1 MYALSLLRVARV
13 TRVPERPLL
22 APWYRLVGDGDRLLL
37 EHGQSVVALEGAAV
51 RTFLPVL
58 LPLLDGTRG
67 YEDLVVR
74 LGRAVRP
81 ALDRALET
89 LAAHGLLV
97 DGPDVSP
104 EARPS
109 AHAVAAAFDLPPSVV
124 AERLAAGVVGV
135 VGQSP
140 LGVEI
145 ARLLRLC
152 GLERIRSLRQ
162 RSRARVS
169 IAVVAPG
176 AAELE
181 GLRSWNRRALR
192 TGTPWLAVRAYDG
205 RFASVGPL
213 IVPGESCCF
222 ECVLL
227 RRAANLVHGYDL
239 DEIERAPLAA
249 RADAAVEAVVAA
261 LAAHLVLRSVAG
273 RDTTLPG
280 ILYTV
285 EARPALTLGEHAVLR
300 VPRCPACSDVDR
312 SAPRLPWHEAEAA

>member
-1 MYALSLLRVARV
+1 MFELLPLLEVPV

-51 RTFLPVL
+51 RKFLPVL

-67 YEDLVVR
+67 YDDLVLR
-74 LGRAVRP
+74 LGPAVRP

-97 DGPDVSP
+97 DGPDASP
-104 EARPS
+104 EARAA

-124 AERLAAGVVGV
+124 AERLADGVVGV
-135 VGQSP
+135 VGSSP
-140 LGVEI
+140 VGAEI

-152 GLERIRSLRQ
+152 GLERVRRLRR

-181 GLRSWNRRALR
+181 ELRSWNRRALE

-205 RFASVGPL
+205 RSRIGRSAHRPRG
-213 IVPGESCCF
+213 I
-222 ECVLL
+222 VLL
-227 RRAANLVHGYDL
+227 RMRPSPPRR
-239 DEIERAPLAA
+239 ER
-249 RADAAVEAVVAA
+249 
-261 LAAHLVLRSVAG
+261 
-273 RDTTLPG
+273 
-280 ILYTV
+280 
-285 EARPALTLGEHAVLR
+285 R
-300 VPRCPACSDVDR
+300 VRR
-312 SAPRLPWHEAEAA
+312 